1 MNTKLTQ
8 KEVVDL
14 FNQEMARHQQAMVMA
29 ELKYQE
35 ALITFA
41 TENLG
46 VTEQEWTNNVS
57 ERMMDL
63 VAVDYIVEAIADN
76 VTDNLPHHYLAH
88 EYALRHE
95 ISNIGDGEQW
105 FNLNVTA

>member
-8 KEVVDL
+8 KELVNL
-14 FNQEMARHQQAMVMA
+14 FNQEMARYQQAIVIA
-29 ELKYQE
+29 QLKYEE

-46 VTEQEWTNNVS
+46 VTEQEWINNVS

-63 VAVDYIVEAIADN
+63 VAVDYVVEAIADN

-95 ISNIGDGEQW
+95 ISDIGDSDEW
-105 FNLNVTA
+105 LDLNVTA